1 MLAEQRGRERTESG
15 RERKV
20 LFKREE
26 KSKKAVRIND
36 WEASLCCSVTV
47 VVDTQSAVKWRRSW
61 PGLTG
66 GLQQRSAHVMSISEG
81 HF

>member
-1 MLAEQRGRERTESG
+1 MLAERREGEKESRCK
-15 RERKV
+15 REV

-36 WEASLCCSVTV
+36 REASLCRSVTV
-47 VVDTQSAVKWRRSW
+47 VAGTQSAVKWRRSW